1 LSESSAELSNFIVN
15 FLNNCAPP
23 CRCVLCA
30 ASCKNSALCP
40 NCISHL
46 PYLTQ
51 ALCPQCALPAHD
63 GGLCAACLNHPPAF
77 DFSYAALA
85 YTAPLSHLIIA
96 AKFSGHWSLLPTLG
110 QLLLQGVIN
119 APRPDL
125 IIPLPLHPA
134 RLKERGYNQA
144 YELAKPVAK
153 PLQLPL
159 RLDILER
166 RINTEHQARLSQA
179 ARHKNMHKAF
189 YATQSVAG
197 KHVVIVDDVMT
208 SGSSLHAAASCLKQA
223 GALRVD
229 AWVLARAL

>member
-1 LSESSAELSNFIVN
+1 M
-15 FLNNCAPP
+15 
-23 CRCVLCA
+23 
-30 ASCKNSALCP
+30 
-40 NCISHL
+40 
-46 PYLTQ
+46 
-51 ALCPQCALPAHD
+51 
-63 GGLCAACLNHPPAF
+63 
-77 DFSYAALA
+77 
-85 YTAPLSHLIIA
+85 
-96 AKFSGHWSLLPTLG
+96 LPTLA
-110 QLLLQGVIN
+110 QLLLLRVAN
-119 APRPDL
+119 TPRPDL

-153 PLQLPL
+153 QLQLPL

-166 RINTEHQARLSQA
+166 RINTEHQARLTQA

-189 YATQSVAG
+189 YAKQSVEG